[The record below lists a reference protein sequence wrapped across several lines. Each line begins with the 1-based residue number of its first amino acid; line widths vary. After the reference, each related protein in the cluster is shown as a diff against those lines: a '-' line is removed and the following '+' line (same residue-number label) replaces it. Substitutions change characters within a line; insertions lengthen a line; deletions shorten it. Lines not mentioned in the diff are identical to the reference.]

1 MAEQSTLD
9 FGAGFPEP
17 SDDDKKATKKE
28 KAKEKKAADDY
39 FKDNRTKS
47 SPLIANAEL
56 EKMKKMNQQ
65 TSMIS
70 PGGNT
75 TAAGRGELKGASG
88 SAGSNELLK
97 AINKPYKSGGKVS
110 SASKRA
116 DGCCVRGKTRA

>member
-1 MAEQSTLD
+1 MAEQNTLD

-17 SDDDKKATKKE
+17 SDDDKKAIKKE

-39 FKDNRTKS
+39 FKDNRAKS

>member
-28 KAKEKKAADDY
+28 KAKEKKAVDDY